1 MNTINN
7 RGAARP
13 RNLRAKAAAFALSL
27 VLGSA
32 LVLAP
37 SSAWA
42 SGDSAPTEAVPA
54 PVDAVVAPAEAA
66 PAPADDSA
74 PEAAPT
80 GDRTMTFYYYEPLS
94 YEDPDYSHPSGL
106 RLLKTK
112 VVGGLSVGDVL
123 DTWDYVDD
131 IEGHFFFDAYPAKP
145 VVSEDD
151 SKNFVELMYFKRCDN
166 PLTINYYELSSKD
179 GWDIDL
185 SDPSNLDVTKM
196 GSFTKENLRYDL
208 KVHADE
214 VVVPVSGMDCVGS
227 YPEQLRLTTDRDR
240 NVISVFYADEAP
252 QHDPTPLPDD
262 VLVEDDVTTL
272 PDDKPIEGDDSSED
286 NDSSEG
292 DDSAADDGSDA
303 GDGDGS
309 ATAPGGSES
318 GDDASSDAGTV
329 PGGTDSV
336 AEDADAT
343 SADDESSSGKDA
355 QQADELPQTGDA
367 SLALMPLA
375 LTSVIA
381 SLTLMIAARRQAK
394 SNR

>member
-13 RNLRAKAAAFALSL
+13 RNLRAKAAALALSL

-42 SGDSAPTEAVPA
+42 SGDSAPTEAAPA

-151 SKNFVELMYFKRCDN
+151 SKNFVELMYFIWFEIRVW
-166 PLTINYYELSSKD
+166 I
-179 GWDIDL
+179 
-185 SDPSNLDVTKM
+185 
-196 GSFTKENLRYDL
+196 
-208 KVHADE
+208 
-214 VVVPVSGMDCVGS
+214 
-227 YPEQLRLTTDRDR
+227 
-240 NVISVFYADEAP
+240 
-252 QHDPTPLPDD
+252 
-262 VLVEDDVTTL
+262 
-272 PDDKPIEGDDSSED
+272 
-286 NDSSEG
+286 
-292 DDSAADDGSDA
+292 
-303 GDGDGS
+303 
-309 ATAPGGSES
+309 
-318 GDDASSDAGTV
+318 
-329 PGGTDSV
+329 
-336 AEDADAT
+336 
-343 SADDESSSGKDA
+343 
-355 QQADELPQTGDA
+355 
-367 SLALMPLA
+367 
-375 LTSVIA
+375 
-381 SLTLMIAARRQAK
+381 
-394 SNR
+394 